1 MVEGDDMRFG
11 VVGCGRVF
19 QAYHLPC
26 VRDEPGLTVVAACDA
41 EPGRARGLLGD
52 DVITTADLN
61 DFLDR
66 GRPDIVAVCTPNDT
80 HAEPVL
86 AALAAGAAV
95 LCEKPLAADLQDAR
109 RIAAA
114 APDGPLLGVNLPY
127 RFHELVPVFA
137 ELTADGE
144 WGVELV
150 FTTAGQ
156 RLWRPVTKWYG
167 DAARAGGGALLDLGP
182 HALDLLQ
189 AVFGTPRLGRAT
201 IDKPGVEEK
210 ASLELAFARA
220 HANVR
225 IDRAARTMA
234 LSVVAR
240 QGGRELTLDL
250 RRNEIR
256 DGGTTLATAVDPR
269 PELRAVRQFL
279 RAAQG
284 GDGTVVP
291 AADALR
297 LQELVGEVYASAAI
311 MT

>member
-1 MVEGDDMRFG
+1 MRFG

-19 QAYHLPC
+19 QQYHLPC
-26 VRDEPGLTVVAACDA
+26 VRDEPDLRVVAACDA
-41 EPGRARGLLGD
+41 EPARAAEVLGD
-52 DVITTADLN
+52 GVLTTADLGE
-61 DFLDR
+61 FLDR
-66 GRPDIVAVCTPNDT
+66 GRPDVVAVCTPNDA

-95 LCEKPLAADLQDAR
+95 LCEKPLAADLGDAR

-114 APDGPLLGVNLPY
+114 AQGAPLLGVNLPY

-137 ELTADGE
+137 ELTAAGE
-144 WGVELV
+144 WEVDVV

-182 HALDLLQ
+182 HVLDLLQ
-189 AVFGTPRLGRAT
+189 AVFGAPTLGRAGV
-201 IDKPGVEEK
+201 DRLGVEEK
-210 ASLELAFARA
+210 VSLELTFARA
-220 HANVR
+220 GASVR

-240 QGGRELTLDL
+240 QGDREVALDL

-256 DGGTTLATAVDPR
+256 DGGATVATAADPR

-279 RAAQG
+279 RVAQG

-297 LQELVGEVYASAAI
+297 LQEFVGEVYAAAEV
-311 MT
+311 MA